1 MPVLQLENEIMPQG
15 KRRRLDPANL
25 AGRWIN
31 TNSHGRGI
39 QEIAIDVDRD
49 EVRLRAFSIA
59 SEALCAWGT
68 TQADGV
74 YGSDVRAQT
83 GMAFT
88 ARYDFGAFQT
98 ELQGN
103 MNLGL
108 LVVAS
113 FNRVGALGHDYFA
126 REFYR
131 RGDRAASPVSTPW
144 SATSGHVGGDDPDE
158 LDRAATVLPFDGS
171 EIFGDWWNTNLD
183 SKGISRLR
191 IDGDRNNT
199 AVVSI
204 WGAQVPDAS
213 QQASVR
219 AALFALGSASRLAKA
234 FSARYE
240 ANDVA
245 ITLQANIKQGVLVVA
260 SFTEFQGDDGRSNY
274 FHREFYYRN

>member
-1 MPVLQLENEIMPQG
+1 MPVLQLENETMSQG
-15 KRRRLDPANL
+15 KHRRLDPANL
-25 AGRWIN
+25 AGRWFN

-39 QEIAIDVDRD
+39 QEIAIDIDCD
-49 EVRLRAFSIA
+49 QVRLRVFSIGG
-59 SEALCAWGT
+59 EGLCAWGT
-68 TQADGV
+68 TQADLI

-88 ARYDFGAFQT
+88 ARHDFGAFQT

-113 FNRVGALGHDYFA
+113 FNRTGALGYDYFA

-131 RGDRAASPVSTPW
+131 RGDRAASTVSAPW

-158 LDRAATVLPFDGS
+158 FDRTAPVLPFDGS

-191 IDGDRNNT
+191 IDGNQNNN

-219 AALFALGSASRLAKA
+219 AALFALSSGSRLAKA

-240 ANDVA
+240 TNDVA

-260 SFTEFQGDDGRSNY
+260 SFTEFKGNDERSNY
-274 FHREFYYRN
+274 FHREFYYRS